1 MPQRRAPPPPFYVGA
16 HIPQRKTLVET
27 MEALRA
33 AGGNVLQ
40 LFVANPRSGKITS
53 AGRARYIAEAPAV
66 RDYCARH
73 GTKLVVHSSYPLNF
87 ARNAP
92 ARGGPAYWIETV
104 LEELAI
110 AEALGAFGV
119 VIHAG
124 RWAAARPATEAV
136 GTENMRADVLEV
148 LRRMNS
154 APDAPRLILETS
166 SGAGTELFGSVESL
180 LRFYGSVRAA
190 AAAAGARAG
199 RLGLCV
205 DTAHVHATGA
215 SPSRALQMLLATD
228 AVALVHL
235 NNTPVPLGGRAD
247 RHAAL
252 LDPKGEI
259 ALSELRAVV
268 RLARAAGVP
277 IVMETHGTYAA
288 EIAWARAVRGAAL
301 RAGAP
306 VSHSA

>member
-27 MEALRA
+27 MEELRA

-66 RDYCARH
+66 RDYCAQH
-73 GTKLVVHSSYPLNF
+73 GMKLVVHSSYPLNF

-104 LEELAI
+104 LEELGI

-136 GTENMRADVLEV
+136 GTENMRAAVLEV
-148 LRRMNS
+148 LRRINS
-154 APDAPRLILETS
+154 APAAPRLILETS

-180 LRFYGSVRAA
+180 LSFYAELR
-190 AAAAGARAG
+190 AAAGARAG

-205 DTAHVHATGA
+205 DTAHVHAIGA
-215 SPSRALQMLLATD
+215 SPSRALQMLLATG

-235 NNTPVPLGGRAD
+235 NNTPVPFGGRAD

-252 LDPKGEI
+252 LDPKGKI

-288 EIAWARAVRGAAL
+288 EIAWARAVRGAPL
-301 RAGAP
+301 
-306 VSHSA
+306 SHSA

>member
-1 MPQRRAPPPPFYVGA
+1 MPPRRPPPPPFYVGA
-16 HIPQRKTLVET
+16 HIPQRKTLAET

-66 RDYCARH
+66 REYCARH
-73 GTKLVVHSSYPLNF
+73 GMKLVVHSSYPLNF

-136 GTENMRADVLEV
+136 GTENMRAAVLEV

-154 APDAPRLILETS
+154 AAGAPRLILETS

-180 LRFYGSVRAA
+180 LRFYAELR
-190 AAAAGARAG
+190 AAAGARAG

-215 SPSRALQMLLATD
+215 SPSRALQMLLATG

-235 NNTPVPLGGRAD
+235 NNSPVPFGGRVD

-277 IVMETHGTYAA
+277 IVMETHGTYTA
-288 EIAWARAVRGAAL
+288 EIAWARAVRGPP
-301 RAGAP
+301 AP
-306 VSHSA
+306 R

>member
-1 MPQRRAPPPPFYVGA
+1 MPQRRAPPPFYVGA

-104 LEELAI
+104 LEELGI

-136 GTENMRADVLEV
+136 GTENMRAAVLEV
-148 LRRMNS
+148 LRRMNF
-154 APDAPRLILETS
+154 APAAPRLILETS
-166 SGAGTELFGSVESL
+166 SGAGTELFGSIESL
-180 LRFYGSVRAA
+180 LSFYGSVRSA

-235 NNTPVPLGGRAD
+235 NNSPVPFGGRAD

-252 LDPKGEI
+252 LDPKGAI

-268 RLARAAGVP
+268 RLARGAGVP

-288 EIAWARAVRGAAL
+288 EIAWVRAVRGAVRGAGGAL
-301 RAGAP
+301 
-306 VSHSA
+306 SHSA

>member
-1 MPQRRAPPPPFYVGA
+1 MPQRSAPPAPFYVGA

-27 MEALRA
+27 MDALRA

-53 AGRARYIAEAPAV
+53 SGRARYISEAPTV
-66 RDYCARH
+66 REYCARH
-73 GTKLVVHSSYPLNF
+73 GMKLVVHSSYPLNF

-119 VIHAG
+119 VIHTG

-136 GTENMRADVLEV
+136 GTENMRAAVLEV

-154 APDAPRLILETS
+154 APGAPRLILETS

-180 LRFYGSVRAA
+180 LSFYAELR
-190 AAAAGARAG
+190 AAAGARAG
-199 RLGLCV
+199 RLGLCM

-215 SPSRALQMLLATD
+215 APSRALQMLLATGE
-228 AVALVHL
+228 VAIVHL
-235 NNTPVPLGGRAD
+235 NNSPVPFGGRVD

-252 LDPKGEI
+252 LDPKGAI

-288 EIAWARAVRGAAL
+288 EIAWARAVRATKK
-301 RAGAP
+301 
-306 VSHSA
+306 

>member
-1 MPQRRAPPPPFYVGA
+1 MPQRRAPPPFYVGA

-104 LEELAI
+104 LEELGI

-136 GTENMRADVLEV
+136 GTENMRAAVLEV
-148 LRRMNS
+148 LRRMNF
-154 APDAPRLILETS
+154 APAAPRLILETS
-166 SGAGTELFGSVESL
+166 SGAGTELFGSIESL
-180 LRFYGSVRAA
+180 LSFYGSVRSA

-215 SPSRALQMLLATD
+215 SPSRALQMLLATG

-235 NNTPVPLGGRAD
+235 NNSPVPFGGRAD

-252 LDPKGEI
+252 LDPKGAI

-268 RLARAAGVP
+268 RLARGAGVP

-288 EIAWARAVRGAAL
+288 EIAWVRAVRGAVRGAGGAL
-301 RAGAP
+301 
-306 VSHSA
+306 SHSA

>member
-1 MPQRRAPPPPFYVGA
+1 MPQRRAPPPFYVGA

-53 AGRARYIAEAPAV
+53 SGRARYIAEAPAV

-136 GTENMRADVLEV
+136 GTENMRAAVLEV

-154 APDAPRLILETS
+154 APGAPRLILETS
-166 SGAGTELFGSVESL
+166 SGAGTELFGRVESL
-180 LRFYGSVRAA
+180 LSFYAELRV
-190 AAAAGARAG
+190 AAGARAG

-215 SPSRALQMLLATD
+215 SPSRALQMLLATG

-235 NNTPVPLGGRAD
+235 NNSPVPFGGRAD

-252 LDPKGEI
+252 LDPKGAI

-268 RLARAAGVP
+268 RLARGAGVP

-288 EIAWARAVRGAAL
+288 EIAWVRAVRGAVRGAGGAL
-301 RAGAP
+301 
-306 VSHSA
+306 SHSA